1 MSKEKAIKYIKA
13 AQTAIDEVPYP
24 CTTKAKLLLV
34 DALKELEGDITK
46 FNVVRYWGT
55 YADGLI
61 ATCDTKEEAEK
72 ICEKY
77 NKKHRCNFKYHYEV
91 KIDDKKF
98 YLHIKPKQGYRP
110 FKNAEECW
118 EEMMK
123 HQPFGWVKLKDT
135 ESGYYML
142 KGIASQVVI
151 GFNETPFSYKKV
163 FEDYTFANGT
173 PFGVKI
179 KEE

>member
-46 FNVVRYWGT
+46 FNVVRYFGT

-118 EEMMK
+118 KEMEK

-142 KGIASQVVI
+142 KGIASQVVF

-173 PFGVKI
+173 PFGVKV
-179 KEE
+179 EE

>member
-13 AQTAIDEVPYP
+13 AQTAIDEVPYL

-77 NKKHRCNFKYHYEV
+77 NKKHVLRTKQLITNST
-91 KIDDKKF
+91 
-98 YLHIKPKQGYRP
+98 IK
-110 FKNAEECW
+110 
-118 EEMMK
+118 
-123 HQPFGWVKLKDT
+123 
-135 ESGYYML
+135 
-142 KGIASQVVI
+142 
-151 GFNETPFSYKKV
+151 
-163 FEDYTFANGT
+163 
-173 PFGVKI
+173 
-179 KEE
+179 

>member
-46 FNVVRYWGT
+46 FNVVRYFGT

-91 KIDDKKF
+91 KIDDKKII
-98 YLHIKPKQGYRP
+98 YTSSQSKGTAHLRTQKSVGRKWR
-110 FKNAEECW
+110 N
-118 EEMMK
+118 
-123 HQPFGWVKLKDT
+123 T
-135 ESGYYML
+135 SRSG
-142 KGIASQVVI
+142 G
-151 GFNETPFSYKKV
+151 
-163 FEDYTFANGT
+163 
-173 PFGVKI
+173 
-179 KEE
+179 

>member
-55 YADGLI
+55 YADGII

-118 EEMMK
+118 KEMEK

-173 PFGVKI
+173 PFGVKV
-179 KEE
+179 EE

>member
-55 YADGLI
+55 YTDGLI
-61 ATCDTKEEAEK
+61 ATCDTKEEAEN
-72 ICEKY
+72 ICEEY
-77 NKKHRCNFKYHYEV
+77 NKKHRCNFKYHYKV
-91 KIDDKKF
+91 KIDDKKS

-118 EEMMK
+118 QEMMK
-123 HQPFGWVKLKDT
+123 HQPFGWVKMKGT
-135 ESGYYML
+135 ESKYYML
-142 KGIASQVVI
+142 KCIASLH
-151 GFNETPFSYKKV
+151 
-163 FEDYTFANGT
+163 
-173 PFGVKI
+173 I
-179 KEE
+179 KNRRRKG